1 MTFDEYKYKNQY
13 GDLIK
18 IPKETK
24 TILISFEKTTS
35 KLINETLDEEKNIV
49 FIADISNVPS
59 FLISIFVLSS
69 LQDYKHE
76 IFLNYD
82 DSFKDNIIH
91 KDEKITVVKLQ
102 NKKIINISFISTKQE
117 LEILLKENR

>member
-1 MTFDEYKYKNQY
+1 MTFDKYEYKNQY